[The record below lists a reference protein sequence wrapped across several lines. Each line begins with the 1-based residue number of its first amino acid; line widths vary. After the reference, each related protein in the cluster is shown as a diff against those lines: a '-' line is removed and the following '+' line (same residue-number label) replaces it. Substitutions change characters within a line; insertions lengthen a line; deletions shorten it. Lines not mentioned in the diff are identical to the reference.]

1 MEIGNSKVKW
11 IVIGLLVIMSL
22 AFFHFAIGDVNLF
35 FALIGIIVIAGSIM
49 YFTSRNFFKTLLG
62 FIVILILFAFGI
74 WSSEKIHV
82 AFAQSQPPRQVEE
95 IIIDGQDPS
104 LIIPQESTEI
114 ASGEPLPTF
123 TSGNCVSPNFP
134 ESIRQWCPLIE
145 TSAQKY
151 NIDSKLI
158 ASVMLQESGGDPHAS
173 SKDGAIGLLQVM
185 PRDGISAN
193 FQCVNGP
200 CFSNRPSMEELYD
213 PEFNIEYGTKM
224 LAGLII
230 KHGSIRE
237 ALFKYGPS
245 GVGYAGYADKIIKI
259 HETY

>member
-1 MEIGNSKVKW
+1 MEIGNSKTKW
-11 IVIGLLVIMSL
+11 ILIGFFVVGFL

-35 FALIGIIVIAGSIM
+35 FALIGIIVVASSVI
-49 YFTSRNFFKTLLG
+49 YLTSRNFFKTLLG

-74 WSSEKIHV
+74 WSSEKIT

-95 IIIDGQDPS
+95 IIIDGQDTS
-104 LIIPQESTEI
+104 LVIPQESTEI
-114 ASGEPLPTF
+114 ASGEPLSTF
-123 TSGNCVSPNFP
+123 TSGNCVSASFP

-145 TSAQKY
+145 TNAEKY
-151 NIDSKLI
+151 NIDPHLI
-158 ASVMLQESGGDPHAS
+158 ASVMLQESGGNPQAS

-185 PRDGISAN
+185 PRDGISAS
-193 FQCVNGP
+193 FQCINGP
-200 CFSNRPSMEELYD
+200 CFSSRPSMEELYD

-230 KHGSIRE
+230 KHGSVRD
-237 ALFKYGPS
+237 ALLKYGPS
-245 GVGYAGYADKIIKI
+245 GVGYGYADKILKI